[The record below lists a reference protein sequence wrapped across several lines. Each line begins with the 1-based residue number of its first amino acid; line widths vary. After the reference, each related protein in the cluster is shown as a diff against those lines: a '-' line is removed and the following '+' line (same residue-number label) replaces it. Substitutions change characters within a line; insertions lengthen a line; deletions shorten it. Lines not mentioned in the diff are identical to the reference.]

1 MKKSMADGDHGHGNG
16 DGTAAEVGDLA
27 LRVLSFPASG
37 KSGTLT
43 LALTNSGTP
52 VTDPVISHTKPL
64 HLVVVRADLGEYLH
78 LHPTVSADGTWSTPI
93 TFPSGG
99 TWRVIADVKIAENGE
114 EAAYAL
120 GTTIEVEGSTAPFT
134 LPEPADTAEVDGYTV
149 TLQGGFSTEH
159 GMLIATVTKD
169 DDAVVLD
176 DYLGSKGHLVAVSL
190 ADGVYAHQHPHS
202 DMPGMLHF
210 MTEVPTPGTYR
221 LFLEFSIGGKVRL
234 ATFTAQVAG

>member
-1 MKKSMADGDHGHGNG
+1 MPMTDTDHGHGNG
-16 DGTAAEVGDLA
+16 DGTAAQVGDVA
-27 LRVLSFPASG
+27 LTVLSFPVAG
-37 KSGTLT
+37 KAGTLT
-43 LALTNSGTP
+43 LGLTDGGTP
-52 VTDPVISHTKPL
+52 ITDPVISHTKPL

-78 LHPTVSADGTWSTPI
+78 LHPTVATDGTWSTPI

-99 TWRVIADVKIAENGE
+99 TWRVIADVKIPENGE
-114 EAAYAL
+114 DAAYAL
-120 GTTIEVEGSTAPFT
+120 GTTIEVKGATTPFT
-134 LPEPADTAEVDGYTV
+134 LPEPSDTAEVDGYTV

-159 GMLIATVTKD
+159 GMLMATVTKD
-169 DDAVVLD
+169 GNAVVLD

-210 MTEVPTPGTYR
+210 MTEVPAPGTYR
-221 LFLEFSIGGKVRL
+221 LFLEFSVGGKVKL